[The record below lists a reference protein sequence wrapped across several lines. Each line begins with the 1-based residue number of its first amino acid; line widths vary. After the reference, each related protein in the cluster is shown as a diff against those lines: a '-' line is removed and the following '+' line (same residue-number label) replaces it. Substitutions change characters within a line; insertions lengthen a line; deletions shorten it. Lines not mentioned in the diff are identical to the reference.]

1 MCRETRGDVHQ
12 IKRKRGGGGGEVIFA
27 VNQSKQKGVSLG
39 DELGGIKANSI
50 WCGLLQSPQEVELE
64 KWLAVKVREIVREI
78 VSSSSDL
85 DFLL

>member
-1 MCRETRGDVHQ
+1 M
-12 IKRKRGGGGGEVIFA
+12 IFA

-39 DELGGIKANSI
+39 DELGGIKANWI
-50 WCGLLQSPQEVELE
+50 WCGLLQSPQEVELG